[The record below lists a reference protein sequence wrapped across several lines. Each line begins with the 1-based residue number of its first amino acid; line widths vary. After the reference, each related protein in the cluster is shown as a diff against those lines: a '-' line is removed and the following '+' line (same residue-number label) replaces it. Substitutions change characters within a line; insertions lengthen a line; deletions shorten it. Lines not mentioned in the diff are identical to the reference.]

1 MVHSFVTGIKYY
13 VEVIGNDHSEVWE
26 TQILQLKRCQQS
38 MEQNTKGVLP
48 NESLITEEN
57 EFVNIGFVE
66 GFSFF
71 RD

>member
-1 MVHSFVTGIKYY
+1 
-13 VEVIGNDHSEVWE
+13 
-26 TQILQLKRCQQS
+26 
-38 MEQNTKGVLP
+38 MEQNTKSVLP